1 MTYWILNMVL
11 RDASASK
18 NTFISK
24 YSLTDICGIS
34 LAADSIER
42 ETLRKR
48 KMKNRT
54 GNIVRRC
61 LIQAMFDNSW
71 EIKGKQGLSVLG
83 TLISV
88 HRSFPLITVEKEE
101 PFFHECSEPSTHVGP
116 IPVGYNWLNR
126 FMAVF
131 LWFSRHIYW
140 TEDKNLSVN
149 TTCIF
154 TCL

>member
-1 MTYWILNMVL
+1 MRTMRNPMKSKDIAVL
-11 RDASASK
+11 RGDPVLLNRIAPVVDQRRHLWQRLEIFWQVRARRK

-61 LIQAMFDNSW
+61 LIQAMFDNS
-71 EIKGKQGLSVLG
+71 
-83 TLISV
+83 
-88 HRSFPLITVEKEE
+88 
-101 PFFHECSEPSTHVGP
+101 
-116 IPVGYNWLNR
+116 
-126 FMAVF
+126 
-131 LWFSRHIYW
+131 
-140 TEDKNLSVN
+140 
-149 TTCIF
+149 
-154 TCL
+154 